1 VLVPE
6 KNDAQSRHGWSS
18 QSSMAEFAEMVM
30 WGQPPSAVRGAKL
43 RWFLLE
49 RPQNHKLGV
58 HSFETGYSNFQ
69 DTSDI

>member
-1 VLVPE
+1 
-6 KNDAQSRHGWSS
+6 
-18 QSSMAEFAEMVM
+18 MAEFAEMVM